1 MIFLYVENYEL
12 LAIDE
17 AQRIPAVGLG
27 LKIIVD
33 QRENI
38 YIVVTGS
45 SSFDLSQ
52 QVGEP
57 LTGRK
62 RTIILYPLSQKE
74 LYFQYNKYE
83 LKEKLEEFLIFG
95 SYPEIMIS
103 KNKEEKI
110 EILNELVNSYLLK
123 DILSLE
129 KVKSPKVLLDLLKLL
144 AFQVGKEVSLNELS
158 NSLKIDVK
166 TVGRYLDL
174 LEKSFVIKRINGF
187 SRNLRREVTKKAKYY
202 FIDNGVR
209 NGVISQF
216 NDLSLRNDQEE
227 LWENFM
233 VSERMKKLAYSKIY
247 RNLYFW
253 RTYDGQEVDLVEEGE
268 GKLFGYEFKWSDR
281 KKSKKPKDWDSYENS
296 EFRVINREN
305 YLDFV
310 L

>member
-1 MIFLYVENYEL
+1 M
-12 LAIDE
+12 
-17 AQRIPAVGLG
+17 
-27 LKIIVD
+27 
-33 QRENI
+33 
-38 YIVVTGS
+38 
-45 SSFDLSQ
+45 
-52 QVGEP
+52 
-57 LTGRK
+57 
-62 RTIILYPLSQKE
+62 
-74 LYFQYNKYE
+74 
-83 LKEKLEEFLIFG
+83 
-95 SYPEIMIS
+95 
-103 KNKEEKI
+103 
-110 EILNELVNSYLLK
+110 
-123 DILSLE
+123 
-129 KVKSPKVLLDLLKLL
+129 
-144 AFQVGKEVSLNELS
+144 
-158 NSLKIDVK
+158 
-166 TVGRYLDL
+166 
-174 LEKSFVIKRINGF
+174 
-187 SRNLRREVTKKAKYY
+187 
-202 FIDNGVR
+202 R